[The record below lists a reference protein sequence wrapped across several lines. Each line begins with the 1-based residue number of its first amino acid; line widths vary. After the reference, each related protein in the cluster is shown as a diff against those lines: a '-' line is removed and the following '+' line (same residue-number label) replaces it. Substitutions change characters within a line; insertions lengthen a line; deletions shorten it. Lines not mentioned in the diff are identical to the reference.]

1 MTEKERE
8 LLREEFGRAAQHKI
22 KRVEL
27 QRRKIKDNAPLF
39 NTNFTQVHSSL
50 KDLKL
55 RTFADGEYE
64 LDKLFAALRV
74 SGKTSHLEDYLIRGR
89 LKIMRHCLIPLS
101 VIMPE

>member
-27 QRRKIKDNAPLF
+27 QRRKIKGNAPLF

-74 SGKTSHLEDYLIRGR
+74 SGKNLEDYLIRGR